1 MGSKDSFGKAA
12 RAAQE
17 NPYLQRLLDDED
29 LRANLLA
36 AYGAARSA
44 YGRLSNGKPPTQALF
59 EDEKLQQELAR
70 AVGSLRDAT
79 SALREAPSAPTRSVR
94 RRGGAART
102 LLVLGAGAILAI
114 ALNERLRS
122 KVLDLMFGAEEEF
135 DYTST
140 TTPAT
145 PEPAGVG
152 A

>member
-17 NPYLQRLLDDED
+17 NPYLQRLLEDED
-29 LRANLLA
+29 LRSNLLA
-36 AYGAARSA
+36 TYDAARSA

-59 EDEKLQQELAR
+59 EDEKLHRELGR
-70 AVGSLRDAT
+70 AIGSLRDAT
-79 SALREAPSAPTRSVR
+79 SALREAPAAPTRSGRR
-94 RRGGAART
+94 RRGALRT
-102 LLVLGAGAILAI
+102 VLVLGAGAALAMV
-114 ALNERLRS
+114 LNERLRA

-145 PEPAGVG
+145 PEPAGV
-152 A
+152 AA